1 MDVTAS
7 APIGTEL
14 DIGIAPVNS
23 AADTEASATE
33 PEINAAVT
41 PGRRVIK
48 LQGTVSAET
57 VGPIINELDQAAPGE
72 KLMIWVRANGG
83 GEIYQLIQLVKS
95 LYRTQ
100 ADVEIA
106 IGRYA
111 MSAAATLWFEF
122 FVTPR
127 KGVNGVGRVEAVDPI
142 KPAVLLYHRPRWPHD
157 QDDDYHCFMEDFD
170 DDAVRQEKEQMVAI
184 FDELFERILA
194 MQGFGQIHAATMK
207 HDGAT
212 YKHHL
217 HFAREAYYG
226 NNDYVI
232 SMKGVEE

>member
-1 MDVTAS
+1 MEVTAG
-7 APIGTEL
+7 AH
-14 DIGIAPVNS
+14 
-23 AADTEASATE
+23 ASAEPDSNVVPLLDSVE

-41 PGRRVIK
+41 PDRRVIK
-48 LQGTVSAET
+48 LEGAVSAET
-57 VGPIINELDQAAPGE
+57 VDPIIQELDKAEPAE
-72 KLMIWVRANGG
+72 KLMIYIRANGG
-83 GEIYQLIQLVKS
+83 GDIYQLVQLVKG

-122 FVTPR
+122 FITPR
-127 KGVNGVGRVEAVDPI
+127 NGVDGVGRVVAVDPI

-157 QDDDYHCFMEDFD
+157 HDDNYHCFMEHFD
-170 DDAVRQEKEQMVAI
+170 DEVVRQEKEQMVAI
-184 FDELFERILA
+184 FDELFERILV
-194 MQGFGQIHAATMK
+194 MQGFGQIHAATVK